1 MYIGSTTSLA
11 NGHRATLCDA
21 PVLQRGESDDTD
33 DIDADVQIVVCD
45 ALWSSEWILVNY
57 SERKEGG
64 LFAKEDQ
71 GNDAHDVIADATVI
85 LAIKCELSALDIT

>member
-21 PVLQRGESDDTD
+21 PVLQRGKSDDTD

-45 ALWSSEWILVNY
+45 ALWSSE
-57 SERKEGG
+57 
-64 LFAKEDQ
+64 
-71 GNDAHDVIADATVI
+71 
-85 LAIKCELSALDIT
+85 